1 MANTLQRALR
11 ATMVRRFSTQA
22 LVETKP
28 GEIGMVSGIPQE
40 HLRRRALN
48 HLLENLTI
56 SSPNLLP
63 LEMHTRS
70 SVFMDINVQ
79 LGVLGESERLKDQ
92 CSIGLINRECER
104 LRTPILIIRS
114 SRYSVFVVIYSPART
129 ASQQGSG
136 KVGRWKINF
145 LSTQKWEN
153 PLMGWTST
161 GDPYAHVGDSALTF
175 DSAEAAKAFAE
186 KHGWE
191 YSNTAI
197 CFKGPGYVIA
207 EDYILPPTEEIVDN
221 TQRTAN
227 VKKRHTPLLK
237 VNIFHYFCTLTG
249 CILNDIS
256 ISLNDGGVGFFHNL
270 VRVAVKSYAD
280 NFKWKGFPKPAEEA
294 LFKHSETLAKVVSF
308 RSSAIYMAI
317 APNFLSDTPADIVFR
332 ECGGD
337 AVEKT

>member
-40 HLRRRALN
+40 HLRRR
-48 HLLENLTI
+48 
-56 SSPNLLP
+56 
-63 LEMHTRS
+63 
-70 SVFMDINVQ
+70 
-79 LGVLGESERLKDQ
+79 
-92 CSIGLINRECER
+92 
-104 LRTPILIIRS
+104 
-114 SRYSVFVVIYSPART
+114 VVIYSPART

-191 YSNTAI
+191 YS
-197 CFKGPGYVIA
+197 
-207 EDYILPPTEEIVDN
+207 
-221 TQRTAN
+221 
-227 VKKRHTPLLK
+227 VKKRQTPLLK
-237 VNIFHYFCTLTG
+237 VNIFHYFFSLTG
-249 CILNDIS
+249 CIFNDIS
-256 ISLNDGGVGFFHNL
+256 VSLNDGGVRFFHNL
-270 VRVAVKSYAD
+270 VRVAVWCD
-280 NFKWKGFPKPAEEA
+280 Q
-294 LFKHSETLAKVVSF
+294 
-308 RSSAIYMAI
+308 
-317 APNFLSDTPADIVFR
+317 
-332 ECGGD
+332 
-337 AVEKT
+337 